1 MFIPLMRI
9 ILLVMCFTSL
19 TVDAAQPDVA
29 LFTAK
34 GSFDGVKERVVMA
47 IENRGLVINYTARI
61 GDMLERTGKDIG
73 RVAPIYGKA
82 ELVEF
87 CSARVSRDTMEA
99 DPHNIVYCP
108 YAIAIYTLPREQG
121 TVYVSYR
128 KPGMVG
134 APPSLKA
141 LRAVDTLL
149 DGIVREAVK

>member
-1 MFIPLMRI
+1 MFIPLMRT
-9 ILLVMCFTSL
+9 ILLVMCLASL
-19 TVDAAQPDVA
+19 KVDAAQPDIA
-29 LFTAK
+29 LFTVK

-47 IENRGLVINYTARI
+47 IENRGLVLNYTARI
-61 GDMLERTGKDIG
+61 GDMLDRTGKDIG

-128 KPGMVG
+128 KLGMVG
-134 APPSLKA
+134 APQSLKA

-149 DGIVREAVK
+149 EGIVREAVK